1 MRTPATHAAALALA
15 VLTAGSGL
23 AAAAATAAVAGAADA
38 ASRPTTLPGAGV
50 VSSFDGSRI
59 HYRVSGAGAPV
70 VVLVHG
76 WSCDSS
82 YWDAQVPLLA
92 ATHTVVTIDLAGHG
106 ASEANRS
113 EWSMQAFGRDVA
125 AVVNAL
131 PGYPRVVLIGHSMGG
146 PVIAEAA
153 VLLGD
158 RVAGLIGVDTFKAVG
173 LPKPPASDTA
183 QRMAQLRADFPGTTR
198 GMVAGMLFRP
208 DSDPALV
215 RRVADDMAAAPPE
228 VGVPSVIAL
237 NEWDGPPVM
246 RRIRA
251 PIVTINADLG
261 PPTPESVI
269 RGFAPGFRVVVVPGS
284 DHFLMMSDPARVNP
298 ILEAEIRALQ

>member
-1 MRTPATHAAALALA
+1 MRKLATGVATLALVA
-15 VLTAGSGL
+15 LTASTGF
-23 AAAAATAAVAGAADA
+23 AADA
-38 ASRPTTLPGAGV
+38 ASRPTPAPGASV
-50 VSSFDGSRI
+50 VNSFDGSRI
-59 HYRVSGAGAPV
+59 HYRISGAGAPV

-82 YWDAQVPLLA
+82 YWDAQMPLLA
-92 ATHTVVTIDLAGHG
+92 ANRTVVTIDLAGHG

-125 AVVNAL
+125 AVVDAL
-131 PGYPRVVLIGHSMGG
+131 PGRPRVVLVGHSMGG

-153 VLLGD
+153 VILGD
-158 RVAGLIGVDTFKAVG
+158 RVLGLIGVDTFKAVG
-173 LPKPPASDTA
+173 LPKPPATETA
-183 QRMAQLRADFPGTTR
+183 QRMAQLRADFPAMTR

-215 RRVADDMAAAPPE
+215 RRVADDMASAPPE

-246 RRIRA
+246 SRIRA

-261 PPTPESVI
+261 PPTPEAVI
-269 RGFAPGFRVVVVPGS
+269 RGFAPGFRAVVVPGS

>member
-1 MRTPATHAAALALA
+1 MRTQSGPILTLLLAMLALTIIYAGAALAA
-15 VLTAGSGL
+15 
-23 AAAAATAAVAGAADA
+23 
-38 ASRPTTLPGAGV
+38 PGAGV
-50 VSSFDGSRI
+50 VRSFDGSTI
-59 HYRVSGAGAPV
+59 HYRVHGAGEPV

-76 WSCDSS
+76 WSCDSG
-82 YWDAQVPLLA
+82 YWDAQLPVLA
-92 ATHTVVTIDLAGHG
+92 TKHTVVTVDLAGHG
-106 ASEANRS
+106 ASVANRR

-125 AVVNAL
+125 AVVEAL
-131 PGYPRVVLIGHSMGG
+131 PGEPRVVLVGHSMGG

-153 VLLGD
+153 VLLGE

-173 LPKPPASDTA
+173 LPKPPADETA
-183 QRMAQLRADFPGTTR
+183 KRMTQLRADFPGMTR
-198 GMVAGMLFRP
+198 GIVAGMLFRP

-215 RRVADDMAAAPPE
+215 RKVADDMASAPPE

-246 RRIRA
+246 SRIRV

-261 PPTPESVI
+261 PPAPEAVI
-269 RGFAPGFRVVVVPGS
+269 QGFAPGFRAVVVPGS